1 MVSAEMQTV
10 IEKEHLTKIKSLY
23 SKKSVKEKTK
33 TVPSAKKHSE
43 EEEEDRKED
52 EIKVNFAKEIKAE
65 SQEERRDQ
73 YLNLAIKNE
82 LSEEKLEEFYS
93 TFRTHGSKLSYNG
106 TVLQQ
111 IRKIKSVTL
120 EELAQITCIR
130 ITYLK
135 AIEDEN
141 FSIFSSEIY
150 LKGYLIC
157 YVEALQLPK
166 EKVLKDYIVL
176 YKNSF

>member
-1 MVSAEMQTV
+1 L
-10 IEKEHLTKIKSLY
+10 KKSILLKLNH
-23 SKKSVKEKTK
+23 STPKKSVKKKTK
-33 TVPSAKKHSE
+33 TIPSAKKRSE
-43 EEEEDRKED
+43 EEEDGKED
-52 EIKVNFAKEIKAE
+52 EIKVNVAKEIRAE

-93 TFRTHGSKLSYNG
+93 TFKTHGSKLSYNG

-150 LKGYLIC
+150 LKGYLLC

-166 EKVLKDYIVL
+166 EQVLKDYIVL